1 MALNKGFYGFL
12 KILRIRSFDCDFS
25 AVYGFES
32 DSAGVK
38 SEAIETQ
45 SAAAFAKA
53 SAATVEFVADNWVVK
68 SFEVHPNLMSPACLR
83 FGFDKSNASIF
94 RSFQHL
100 EIRDGFTFF
109 PSRPALGGPFFKIR
123 NTSAYRQ
130 IDSATVIFKIAT
142 YKKVVDF
149 FNLSFLKLFFEHF
162 VPYFSLSE
170 EKYPRSFSI
179 YSMHYSRSF
188 YITHRLSNIF
198 RFWIFTHEPLTYTI
212 RTCPVPSSLWYG
224 VHYQSSRLIEHD
236 NII

>member
-100 EIRDGFTFF
+100 EIRNGFTFF
-109 PSRPALGGPFFKIR
+109 PPARNALACEAGGSRLPFSKIA
-123 NTSAYRQ
+123 SAPTHRQ
-130 IDSATVIFKIAT
+130 IDSAPVIF
-142 YKKVVDF
+142 
-149 FNLSFLKLFFEHF
+149 
-162 VPYFSLSE
+162 
-170 EKYPRSFSI
+170 
-179 YSMHYSRSF
+179 
-188 YITHRLSNIF
+188 
-198 RFWIFTHEPLTYTI
+198 
-212 RTCPVPSSLWYG
+212 
-224 VHYQSSRLIEHD
+224 
-236 NII
+236 